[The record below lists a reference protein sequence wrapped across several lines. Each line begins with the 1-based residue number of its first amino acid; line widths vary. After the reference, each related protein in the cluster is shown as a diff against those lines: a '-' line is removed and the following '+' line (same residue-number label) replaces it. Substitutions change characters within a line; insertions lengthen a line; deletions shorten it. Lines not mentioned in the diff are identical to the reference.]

1 MSQKSDGAPSPNRV
15 RASEAMY
22 STKDVARLTGLRPA
36 RLRRWHRSG
45 LLRAR
50 VRNKAGLWY
59 AFPDVVAARTAKGLI
74 DKGVKPKRVREA
86 VEAIRAWRP
95 EMGQPLAALR
105 VFSEAGR
112 LVVRLEEQLVEP
124 TSGQLV
130 FDLPV
135 SPIRE
140 AAGEV
145 VRVAP
150 KGHKALPRT
159 AADWIDAGCDAES
172 AGDPDTA
179 EAAYR
184 RALALEPTHVGALLN
199 LGNLVYAR
207 GKIRPAS
214 ELYRAATRSD
224 PTYAP
229 AWYNLANTLDDL
241 DHPDA
246 ASRAYLTALELDPEY
261 ADAHFNLALLY
272 EKGGLRARAR
282 PHWSAYLRL
291 APDGPSSGL
300 ARQFLETPVET

>member
-1 MSQKSDGAPSPNRV
+1 MTEKSDGAIPPSGA
-15 RASEAMY
+15 RASETMY
-22 STKDVARLTGLRPA
+22 STKDVARLTGLRPG

-45 LLRAR
+45 LLPARAR
-50 VRNKAGLWY
+50 NRAGLWY

-74 DKGVKPKRVREA
+74 QRGVKTKQVREA

-95 EMGQPLAALR
+95 DMGQPLASLR
-105 VFSEAGR
+105 VFSEAGQII
-112 LVVRLEEQLVEP
+112 VRLEDQLVDP
-124 TSGQLV
+124 RSGQLI

-135 SPIRE
+135 TPIAK

-145 VRVAP
+145 VRVTP
-150 KGHKALPRT
+150 KGRRALPRT
-159 AADWIDAGCDAES
+159 AADWLDAGCDAET

-199 LGNLVYAR
+199 LGNLVYTR
-207 GKIRPAS
+207 GKLRPAS
-214 ELYRAATRSD
+214 ELYRAATRTH

-246 ASRAYLTALELDPEY
+246 AARAYHTALELSPEY

-272 EKGGLRARAR
+272 EKGGQRERAQ

-300 ARQFLETPVET
+300 ARQFLETPLEP